1 VPSRW
6 HPNRDLWLNAPA
18 NALRQLQNIL
28 QHLIEYTT
36 NTNKMSIVQ
45 GYANCPQIQTDIL
58 NLWTEDGTVTPQEA
72 SVLQVLLSDINR
84 AGVISRQINAGD
96 RRLRQVEMTYQ
107 QRHLISDVEN
117 SGRVSCSP
125 QSKQGELTTIY
136 DIDPD
141 KGSRFGFQIDMI
153 ELERKCRDDRYYISR
168 ELMRAMSVLRR
179 AINDKTIVE
188 MVANLGAI
196 SAAPGTTYLQT
207 KTKNTTTGAILY
219 DLVEDVAQNVLD
231 NEVFANTTPV
241 IIGGAEFTK
250 YARAIQAACCGDNGV
265 DVNTML
271 AQNPQV
277 FINSKTVGTIA
288 GNTARGIVMQPGSVQ
303 LLTYN
308 EFRNGGDLAGLQTED
323 KVLGTIADPDPRFA
337 GLFYDYYA
345 EYKCVGTERY
355 WDFQLALSH
364 DTAYLPSD
372 LFRAGDDLEGVN
384 GVWGLE
390 INN

>member
-1 VPSRW
+1 
-6 HPNRDLWLNAPA
+6 
-18 NALRQLQNIL
+18 
-28 QHLIEYTT
+28 
-36 NTNKMSIVQ
+36 MSIVT

-58 NLWTEDGTVTPQEA
+58 NLWNEDGTVTTQGAEY
-72 SVLQVLLSDINR
+72 LQVLLSDINTT
-84 AGVISRQINAGD
+84 GVISSQINSGT

-117 SGRVSCSP
+117 AGRVSCSP

-141 KGSRFGFQIDMI
+141 KGSRWGFQLDMI
-153 ELERKCRDDRYYISR
+153 ELERKCRDDQYYLAR
-168 ELMRAMSVLRR
+168 EIMRGMDVLRR
-179 AINDKTIVE
+179 AINDKSLVE
-188 MVANLGAI
+188 LVAAKGNIALDVLNGN
-196 SAAPGTTYLQT
+196 APGTTQYLDT

-231 NEVFANTTPV
+231 NEVFAGLAPV
-241 IIGGAEFTK
+241 IIGGGDYTK

-271 AQNPQV
+271 AQNSAL
-277 FINSKTVGTIA
+277 FLNSKTIGTYA
-288 GNTARGIVMQPGSVQ
+288 GAATRGIVMQPGSVQ
-303 LLTYN
+303 LLRYN
-308 EFRNGGDLAGLQTED
+308 EFLNGGDLAGLQTED
-323 KVLGTIADPDPRFA
+323 KVLGVIADPDPRFA
-337 GLFYDYYA
+337 GLVYDYYA
-345 EYKCVGTERY
+345 EYKCVGTQRY

-364 DTAYLPSD
+364 DTAYLPTD

-384 GVWGLE
+384 GIWGIN